1 MISENNTDSNESEY
15 ALQISDFMDRYLLL
29 CSEDDV
35 FLINSLCKTLRDA
48 IDSGRVPS
56 NFNMSGKI
64 EELRRCRLN
73 DHYIRAFLNSL
84 GGVTFLKCID
94 LSFNEIGCDGAK
106 AIASFI
112 QEDKN
117 LKQLHLQSNN
127 IDSPGGTAI
136 AKALQINDSLHY
148 LDISNNS
155 IGDKAGSQLAST
167 LQINCTLIHLNI
179 SGCSLG
185 ASSLISLS
193 TALHNNDTLRTLNIS
208 NNKIP
213 QSLESDVL
221 MHISKMM
228 HHNVG
233 IVDLDISKFGI
244 GDWTTVNHLG
254 AAIKW
259 NTRVSNL
266 NLSCNR
272 ITKDGCIAICKSL
285 CFSQK
290 VLTFLNLSC
299 CAVQD
304 EGAAAIAFMLGK
316 NSTLSKYL

>member
-1 MISENNTDSNESEY
+1 YSNESEY

-73 DHYIRAFLNSL
+73 DYYIRAFLNSL

-106 AIASFI
+106 AIASFL

-117 LKQLHLQSNN
+117 LKELHLQSNS
-127 IDSPGGTAI
+127 IDSPGGAAI
-136 AKALQINDSLHY
+136 AKALQMNDALQY

-167 LQINCTLIHLNI
+167 LQ
-179 SGCSLG
+179 
-185 ASSLISLS
+185 
-193 TALHNNDTLRTLNIS
+193 
-208 NNKIP
+208 IP

-259 NTRVSNL
+259 NTRQSY
-266 NLSCNR
+266 
-272 ITKDGCIAICKSL
+272 TKDGCIAICKSL

-316 NSTLSKYL
+316 NSTL